1 MSGRLLDVSW
11 WAGAEVGEI
20 MPLVY
25 GARAME
31 LFSVHCAWWV
41 MPRTPRSRRLRT
53 VSRIN
58 DVDPQEPVAFLEAAP
73 GEDRVTVMLAAFEG
87 WNDAGEA
94 ASDALKYLHRLWGA
108 KRVGVI
114 EPDEYY
120 DFQFTRP
127 EVRLTSTGGHK
138 IKWPVTKIAKAS
150 IPDTNIDVILVHG
163 IEPSYRWRAYTAELL
178 AKAAE
183 LQVNYVVLVGA
194 LLADVPHSR
203 PMPVT
208 ATCDDEELATRLTL
222 EASQYEGPIGI
233 VGVINEV
240 ALLAGLPTISLWA
253 AVPHYVA
260 QAPSPKA
267 ELALLNRIEDF
278 LKVSLPTAKVA
289 DDAHAWERGVNELA
303 AGDPEIAAYVQ
314 QLEEAKDTAELP
326 EATGESI
333 AQEFERYLR
342 KRGNEQ
348 P

>member
-1 MSGRLLDVSW
+1 MRAA
-11 WAGAEVGEI
+11 AGG
-20 MPLVY
+20 
-25 GARAME
+25 
-31 LFSVHCAWWV
+31 
-41 MPRTPRSRRLRT
+41 
-53 VSRIN
+53 
-58 DVDPQEPVAFLEAAP
+58 Q
-73 GEDRVTVMLAAFEG
+73 RVTVLLAAFEG
-87 WNDAGEA
+87 WNDAGDA
-94 ASDALKYLHRLWGA
+94 ASDALKYLHHLWDA
-108 KRVGVI
+108 KRVGSI

-150 IPDTNIDVILVHG
+150 VPGSSLDVVLVHG

-183 LQVNYVVLVGA
+183 LNVDYVVLVGA

-203 PMPVT
+203 PIPVT
-208 ATCDDEELATRLTL
+208 ATCDDEQLATSLNL
-222 EASQYEGPIGI
+222 ETSQYEGPIGI
-233 VGVINEV
+233 VGVLNEV
-240 ALLAGLPTISLWA
+240 ALLAGLPTVSLWA

-267 ELALLNRIEDF
+267 ELALLNKIEDY
-278 LKVSLPTAKVA
+278 LGVSLPTAELA
-289 DDAHAWERGVNELA
+289 EDASAWERGVNDLA
-303 AGDPEIAAYVQ
+303 TEDAEIAAYVQ

-342 KRGNEQ
+342 RRGNEQ
-348 P
+348 Q

>member
-1 MSGRLLDVSW
+1 MSTLNNGESGQPSGDLGRLLES
-11 WAGAEVGEI
+11 
-20 MPLVY
+20 
-25 GARAME
+25 
-31 LFSVHCAWWV
+31 
-41 MPRTPRSRRLRT
+41 
-53 VSRIN
+53 
-58 DVDPQEPVAFLEAAP
+58 AP
-73 GEDRVTVMLAAFEG
+73 GEDRVTVLLAAFEG

-94 ASDALKYLHRLWGA
+94 ASDALKYLHELWGA
-108 KRVGVI
+108 KRVAAI

-127 EVRLTSTGGHK
+127 EIRLTSTGGRK

-150 IPDTNIDVILVHG
+150 IPGTNIDVVLVHG

-178 AKAAE
+178 AKAAA
-183 LQVNYVVLVGA
+183 LNVNYVVLVGA

-203 PMPVT
+203 PIPVT
-208 ATCDDEELATRLTL
+208 ATCDDDELSSRLNL
-222 EASQYEGPIGI
+222 ESSQYEGPIGI
-233 VGVINEV
+233 VGVLNELS
-240 ALLAGLPTISLWA
+240 LLAGLPTISLWA

-278 LKVSLPTAKVA
+278 LHVPLSTVELA
-289 DDAHAWERGVNELA
+289 DDAQAWERGVNDLA
-303 AGDPEIAAYVQ
+303 SEDAEIAAYVK

-333 AQEFERYLR
+333 AKEFERYLR
-342 KRGNEQ
+342 RRGQDQ

>member
-1 MSGRLLDVSW
+1 MVSTINNGESGHPSGEPGRLLQ
-11 WAGAEVGEI
+11 
-20 MPLVY
+20 P
-25 GARAME
+25 
-31 LFSVHCAWWV
+31 
-41 MPRTPRSRRLRT
+41 
-53 VSRIN
+53 
-58 DVDPQEPVAFLEAAP
+58 AP
-73 GEDRVTVMLAAFEG
+73 GEDRVTVLLAAFEG

-94 ASDALKYLHRLWGA
+94 ASDALKYLHELWGA
-108 KRVGVI
+108 KKVAAI

-127 EVRLTSTGGHK
+127 EVRLTSTGGRK

-150 IPDTNIDVILVHG
+150 IPGTDIDVVLVHG

-178 AKAAE
+178 AKAAA
-183 LQVNYVVLVGA
+183 LNVNYVVLVGA

-203 PMPVT
+203 PIPVT
-208 ATCDDEELATRLTL
+208 ATCDDDELSSRLNL
-222 EASQYEGPIGI
+222 ESSQYEGPIGI
-233 VGVINEV
+233 VGVLNELS
-240 ALLAGLPTISLWA
+240 LLAGLPTISLWA

-278 LKVSLPTAKVA
+278 LHVPLSTIELA
-289 DDAHAWERGVNELA
+289 DDAQAWERGVNDLA
-303 AGDPEIAAYVQ
+303 SEDAEIAAYVK

-333 AQEFERYLR
+333 AKEFERYLR
-342 KRGNEQ
+342 RRGQDQ

>member
-1 MSGRLLDVSW
+1 MSRFNDG
-11 WAGAEVGEI
+11 EVEQ
-20 MPLVY
+20 P
-25 GARAME
+25 E
-31 LFSVHCAWWV
+31 
-41 MPRTPRSRRLRT
+41 
-53 VSRIN
+53 
-58 DVDPQEPVAFLEAAP
+58 AFLEAAA
-73 GEDRVTVMLAAFEG
+73 GEERLTVLLAAFEG

-94 ASDALKYLHRLWGA
+94 ASDALKYLHQLWDA
-108 KRVGVI
+108 KRVAVI

-127 EVRLTSTGGHK
+127 EVRLTSSGGHK

-150 IPDTNIDVILVHG
+150 IPETNIDVILVHG

-183 LQVNYVVLVGA
+183 LNVNYVVLVGA

-203 PMPVT
+203 PIPVT
-208 ATCDDEELATRLTL
+208 ATCDDDELATRLKL
-222 EASQYEGPIGI
+222 EPSQYEGPIGI
-233 VGVINEV
+233 VGVLNEV
-240 ALLAGLPTISLWA
+240 ALLAGLPTVSLWA

-267 ELALLNRIEDF
+267 ELALLNKIEDF
-278 LKVSLPTAKVA
+278 LKVSLPTTDLAE
-289 DDAHAWERGVNELA
+289 DAHAWERGVNELA
-303 AGDPEIAAYVQ
+303 SQDAEIATYVQ
-314 QLEEAKDTAELP
+314 QLEQAKDTAELP

-342 KRGNEQ
+342 RRGNEQ